1 MKHNYILDDEDFLLE
16 VATTQDVNDLLQ
28 TLHRLKKE
36 VNKVYYKG
44 NILYIDHILDFIESN
59 MQCGQSYK
67 MIISSILSKKK
78 F

>member
-1 MKHNYILDDEDFLLE
+1 MKHNYILDAEDFLLE

-44 NILYIDHILDFIESN
+44 RNSNSSNI
-59 MQCGQSYK
+59 
-67 MIISSILSKKK
+67 
-78 F
+78 